1 MTRVLTS
8 AHVHAETKTPF
19 SYVATWTIE
28 GSLLTW
34 QATVSLP
41 GRSWSL
47 AGGAPGWHG
56 GSDASAVEAVQEDVR
71 RSIDGL
77 EI

>member
-1 MTRVLTS
+1 MKRVVAS
-8 AHVHAETKTPF
+8 AHVHAETKAAF
-19 SYVATWTIE
+19 AYVATWDVE

-34 QATVSLP
+34 KATVSQP

-47 AGGAPGWHG
+47 AGGSADWDG
-56 GSDASAVEAVQEDVR
+56 GDDAAQAVQEDIR

-77 EI
+77 EV

>member
-1 MTRVLTS
+1 MKPRVVTS
-8 AHVHAETKTPF
+8 AHVHAETKASF
-19 SYVATWTIE
+19 AYVATWDVD

-34 QATVSLP
+34 KATVSQP

-47 AGGAPGWHG
+47 AGGTHDWEGDDPTQ
-56 GSDASAVEAVQEDVR
+56 AVQEDVR

-77 EI
+77 EL

>member
-1 MTRVLTS
+1 MKRSVSS
-8 AHVHAETKTPF
+8 AHVHAETKAAF
-19 SYVATWTIE
+19 AYVATWDVD

-34 QATVSLP
+34 KATVSQP

-47 AGGAPGWHG
+47 AGGT
-56 GSDASAVEAVQEDVR
+56 SDWDADADAAQAVQEDVR

-77 EI
+77 EV

>member
-1 MTRVLTS
+1 MKRVVAS
-8 AHVHAETKTPF
+8 SHVHAHTRAAYA
-19 SYVATWTIE
+19 YVATWHVA

-34 QATVSLP
+34 KAQVSQP

-47 AGGAPGWHG
+47 AGGTTEWEG
-56 GSDASAVEAVQEDVR
+56 GSDGAADAVREDIQ

-77 EI
+77 EA